1 MDISTV
7 LKYVGDLGA
16 LGVLGLFILVGGYLI
31 LQALR
36 LFREQVLPMAR
47 NHLEHVEAGYK
58 ELATAI
64 RTQSESLEGMRDVQT
79 AQSEALRAHNEL
91 TRELIDRLPKNSR
104 VKRLV
109 DGPESESEE

>member
-1 MDISTV
+1 MDFTTL
-7 LKYVGDLGA
+7 LKYAGDLGA
-16 LGVLGLFILVGGYLI
+16 LGVLGLFIVVGGYLV
-31 LQALR
+31 LQAIR

-47 NHLEHVEAGYK
+47 NHLEHVEQGYQD
-58 ELATAI
+58 LAKAI
-64 RTQSESLEGMRDVQT
+64 GVQSEAVLGMRDVQT

-109 DGPESESEE
+109 DGPETEE